1 MIRPFSKSTQRRV
14 PTLPGAL
21 RVGALLA
28 AAAATTLIG
37 GCYRRHDQPVAVAP
51 AAAPSQT
58 TVIVRQPVPVY
69 DHHESRPRP
78 SEPYR
83 HP

>member
-1 MIRPFSKSTQRRV
+1 MIRPLSNSTRRRD
-14 PTLPGAL
+14 PALPGAL
-21 RVGALLA
+21 RVVALLA
-28 AAAATTLIG
+28 AAAATTLVV
-37 GCYRRHDQPVAVAP
+37 GCYRRHDQPVAAAP

-69 DHHESRPRP
+69 DHHQPRRPGD
-78 SEPYR
+78 PYR